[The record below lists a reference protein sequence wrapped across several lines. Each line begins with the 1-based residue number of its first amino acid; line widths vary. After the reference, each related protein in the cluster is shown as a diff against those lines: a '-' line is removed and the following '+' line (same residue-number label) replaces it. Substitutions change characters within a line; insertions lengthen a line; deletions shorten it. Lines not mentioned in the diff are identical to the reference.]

1 MIASNK
7 GVSENK
13 RVLMF
18 SQRNIFEQFHYRCY
32 LSEFEDLICQMD
44 SVDLL
49 CPEPTERF
57 KYGTRIAQKLAG
69 KYSIGFNPGIPK
81 QKIEKDYDL
90 FFAFC
95 LWPKD
100 ILHIESVENWDK
112 CSKLSVCWLTE
123 IWLSDLYK
131 DRYYLDIL
139 SKFDLVVM
147 NLSSSVDAV
156 NEKIGDKAFFMPLGI
171 DSVLFCPYPNPPQRS
186 IDMYSIGRR
195 SEITHNKLIEI
206 SGNNRYYYIYDT
218 IDGKQIFNSRDHRLL
233 MANTAKR
240 SKFFMV
246 NPGKVN
252 IPGEV
257 TVQSEIGN
265 RFFEGIAAGSIM
277 VGEHPQVD
285 VFKDIFYWPDAVVH
299 LPYDSEAIGDI
310 FEEFEKDPERRE
322 AVTEKNILE
331 SLSKHDWLYR
341 WEVILQKAG
350 LEPLPGYFERQKV
363 LGELSNIVIKKHDD
377 SPA

>member
-1 MIASNK
+1 MVTDNQEK
-7 GVSENK
+7 QGKK

-18 SQRNIFEQFHYRCY
+18 SQRNIYEQFHYRCY

-44 SVDLL
+44 SVDLI
-49 CPEPTERF
+49 CPEPTKRF
-57 KYGTRIAQKLAG
+57 EKGTRIVQKSAS
-69 KYSIGFNPGIPK
+69 KYAVAFNPGIPK
-81 QKIEKDYDL
+81 QKIENYYDI

-100 ILHIESVENWDK
+100 LLHVESVKNWDK
-112 CSKLSVCWLTE
+112 CSKFSVCWLTE

-147 NLSSSVDAV
+147 NLSSSVSAV
-156 NEKIGDKAFFMPLGI
+156 NEIIGDKAFFMPLGI
-171 DSVLFCPYPNPPQRS
+171 DSVFFCPYPNPPQRS

-195 SEITHNKLIEI
+195 SEITHRKLIEM
-206 SGNNRYYYIYDT
+206 SENNRYYYVYDT
-218 IDGKQIFNSRDHRLL
+218 INGEKVLNSKDHRLL

-246 NPGKVN
+246 NPGKVD
-252 IPGEV
+252 IPGEI
-257 TVQSEIGN
+257 TIQSEIGN
-265 RFFEGIAAGSIM
+265 RFFEGIAAGTIM

-285 VFKDIFYWPDAVVH
+285 AFKELFYWPDAVVN
-299 LPYDSEAIGDI
+299 LPFDSEAIDTI
-310 FEEFEKDPERRE
+310 FEEFERDPERRR

-341 WEVILQKAG
+341 WGVILQKVG
-350 LEPLPGYFERQKV
+350 LEPMPGYFERQKV
-363 LGELSNIVIKKHDD
+363 LDDLSNVVIKQ
-377 SPA
+377 P